1 MYQCSI
7 RAKRYVTRMGKKP
20 TESRLDAID
29 EQDGPLDVVEG
40 EVQSVKSEMQR
51 GFDLVRESLQR
62 ILTLERGLDAMM
74 VKLDKLLSQQGER
87 SNNVRMDLGQEKHAM
102 EVSGSWMES
111 EMTQS
116 RREWVQAENMQQWD
130 NRVQ

>member
-51 GFDLVRESLQR
+51 GFDLVCESLQR
-62 ILTLERGLDAMM
+62 TLTLERGSDAMM
-74 VKLDKLLSQQGER
+74 VKLNKLLSQQGER
-87 SNNVRMDLGQEKHAM
+87 SNNVRMDLGWEKLAM
-102 EVSGSWMES
+102 EESGSWMES

-116 RREWVQAENMQQWD
+116 HREWVQAENMQQWD